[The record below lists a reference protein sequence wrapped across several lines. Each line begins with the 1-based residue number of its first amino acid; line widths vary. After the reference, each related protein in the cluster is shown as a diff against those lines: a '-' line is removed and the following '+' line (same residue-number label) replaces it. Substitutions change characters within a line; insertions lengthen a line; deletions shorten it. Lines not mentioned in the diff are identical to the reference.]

1 MTAAVVLAL
10 VVTADVA
17 RGVRLARRARALLV
31 ALAVA
36 AVGVTLVV
44 GLGAHV
50 ATVVVGALV
59 AGAWAALMPYAG
71 LPVRAAR
78 PVASGAAARAAS
90 GAGVPAGRGGADG
103 AARRAEV
110 SPRAWPAVALAVV
123 LVAAALVPAPAPAGP
138 LVEAWARTVPGRE
151 GVPVAVALAV
161 AVVLVGLTRTANLV
175 TRAALARARK
185 APDGALPDGTPPGGA
200 RPGGAL
206 LDDDAREVPSAP
218 PRPAGWR
225 LAVRGRE
232 LASVSPLDAPP
243 APVPVARGPVM
254 RGGRYIGPLERV
266 LVLVLALAGAFPV
279 IAAVLAAKGV
289 VRFPE
294 ISADRARGT
303 KAEEFLVGSLVSW
316 ACAGAGVLLV
326 RVCGLG

>member
-17 RGVRLARRARALLV
+17 RGARLPRRALALLV

-50 ATVVVGALV
+50 VTVVVGALV
-59 AGAWAALMPYAG
+59 AGAWATLMPHAG
-71 LPVRAAR
+71 SVDD
-78 PVASGAAARAAS
+78 
-90 GAGVPAGRGGADG
+90 GVPAAP
-103 AARRAEV
+103 
-110 SPRAWPAVALAVV
+110 PRAWPAAALAAV
-123 LVAAALVPAPAPAGP
+123 LVVAALVPGPVPAGP
-138 LVEAWARTVPGRE
+138 LVDAWARTVPGRE

-161 AVVLVGLTRTANLV
+161 VVVLVGLTRTANIV
-175 TRAALARARK
+175 TRAALARARRL
-185 APDGALPDGTPPGGA
+185 PDGDAAALPDGDAAPLQA
-200 RPGGAL
+200 FRRPT
-206 LDDDAREVPSAP
+206 
-218 PRPAGWR
+218 GWR
-225 LAVRGRE
+225 LTVRGRD
-232 LASVSPLDAPP
+232 LASVSAVE
-243 APVPVARGPVM
+243 AQPVPGPVM